1 MSLNVEMRS
10 TAGEMSVIEMVP
22 NVSEGRRAAVID
34 ELASVLRGTAGA
46 TLLNTTSDPSHN
58 RSVFTLVGSG
68 EALLDATLRMFEVA
82 LRHID
87 LRSHQGAHPRIGA
100 VDVVPYIPLEG
111 STMDACVQLAH
122 EAGRAVAAR
131 YGVPIYFYERA
142 ALRTT
147 RTKLEA
153 VRRGQ
158 FEGLPARM
166 HDPDWAPDAG
176 PAVPH
181 PTAGATAIGARMP
194 LIAFNVDLDGATLED
209 AKRIAATVRES
220 SGGLPYVKALGLW
233 LPHRNRAQVS
243 MNLTDYTQTSLVTA
257 FDAVATRAAALGVH
271 VHESELIGLIPAGA
285 LANITPE
292 RVGLTDF
299 DWSRVLETRI
309 ADALRGTPDTP
320 SGADVR

>member
-1 MSLNVEMRS
+1 
-10 TAGEMSVIEMVP
+10 MVP
-22 NVSEGRRAAVID
+22 NVSEGRRATVID
-34 ELASVLRGTAGA
+34 ELASVLRGTAGV
-46 TLLNTTSDPSHN
+46 TVLDVTSDPSHN
-58 RSVFTLVGSG
+58 RSVFTLVGSS
-68 EALLDATLRMFEVA
+68 EALLDATLRLFDIA
-82 LRHID
+82 IRHID
-87 LRSHQGAHPRIGA
+87 LRSHVGAHPRIGA
-100 VDVVPYIPLEG
+100 VDVVPYIPLDG
-111 STMDACVQLAH
+111 STMDECVELAH

-142 ALRTT
+142 ALRPA

-166 HDPDWAPDAG
+166 HDPEWAPDAG

-181 PTAGATAIGARMP
+181 PTAGATAVGARVP
-194 LIAFNVDLDGATLED
+194 LIAFNVDLEDATLED

-220 SGGLPYVKALGLW
+220 SGGLPSVKALGLW

-243 MNLTDYTQTSLVTA
+243 MNLTDYTQTPVVAA
-257 FDAVATRAAALGVH
+257 FDAVARTAAARGVR

-292 RVGLTDF
+292 RIGLRDF
-299 DWSRVLETRI
+299 DGSRVLEARI
-309 ADALRGTPDTP
+309 ADAMRGAGAKASGPD
-320 SGADVR
+320 AR